1 MKKVTKEEYI
11 SPKIESF
18 YVELEQ
24 GIAANSAV
32 VTPPASGGIPTEW
45 EGEEDVEIDV
55 PW

>member
-1 MKKVTKEEYI
+1 MKKQAKLEYT
-11 SPKIESF
+11 SPSIDEL

-32 VTPPASGGIPTEW
+32 VTPPPSGGIPTEW
-45 EGEEDVEIDV
+45 EGEEEETIEV